1 MFQNRVFESA
11 YNEFTNR
18 LSNWISDRLEPA
30 SLLDY
35 GKVNLM
41 QNRYELRM
49 FLETN
54 HKRYLKAME
63 DMKIQQAAENR
74 KEDET
79 ESDDQSGSDLT
90 SSESDEPEDDA
101 AKGSGIKGEED
112 RKKRRK
118 DKKSAVAVNEKE
130 PKAGFGNLLAWKL
143 PTKAMHSDYDKYTAN
158 IDDMPDAANVTTEI
172 VDVG

>member
-1 MFQNRVFESA
+1 MFQNRVIESC

-63 DMKIQQAAENR
+63 D
-74 KEDET
+74 
-79 ESDDQSGSDLT
+79 
-90 SSESDEPEDDA
+90 
-101 AKGSGIKGEED
+101 
-112 RKKRRK
+112 
-118 DKKSAVAVNEKE
+118 
-130 PKAGFGNLLAWKL
+130 
-143 PTKAMHSDYDKYTAN
+143 
-158 IDDMPDAANVTTEI
+158 
-172 VDVG
+172 